1 METNKKRFFNLN
13 EAAAYLGMSAPTLRR
28 AVEKGL
34 IPCKR
39 IGARYFFFK
48 EALDAWGMGK

>member
-1 METNKKRFFNLN
+1 METNKKQIFNLK
-13 EAAAYLGMSAPTLRR
+13 EAAAYLGMSTPTLRK

-48 EALDAWGMGK
+48 EALDAWGMDK